1 MLFHDRRVYYMYN
14 LKPQTS
20 NLKPQTQNHMKS
32 IAIIGGGVAGLEAAA
47 KLSKFG
53 HAVTIIEK
61 SDRLGG
67 RLNQWHALFPARK
80 PSEPLLLQL
89 KAHIKE
95 DVNAVMNASVSAIE
109 KNDDGFAITMNNNRM
124 ITANAVLLTTGFD
137 IFEAERKEEYGYGI
151 YDNVITSVELEQIFQ
166 SGKPLRTAGGN
177 VPSRVGFI
185 HCVGSRDE
193 KAGNL
198 HCSKVCCVTAV
209 KQAIEV
215 REMLPETEVF
225 LYYMDLRMFGRHF
238 EELYKEA
245 QFKHGIQFIRARL
258 SEAFEN
264 PDGSLQIRI
273 EDTLLAKPLKMKLDM
288 MVLMVG
294 IQPQRKAGNIIDIIG
309 LERDEDGFVKQDDQ
323 YGSPFKTK
331 IPGLFLAG
339 AVTGPKTI
347 EETLIEARA
356 VAAEMSGYL
365 SRTAHYSKYEQ
376 VVLGL

>member
-1 MLFHDRRVYYMYN
+1 
-14 LKPQTS
+14 
-20 NLKPQTQNHMKS
+20 MKS

-47 KLSKFG
+47 RLKKIG
-53 HAVTIIEK
+53 YAVTIIEK
-61 SDRLGG
+61 EDQLGG

-80 PSEPLLLQL
+80 PSEPLLRQL
-89 KAHIKE
+89 KHQ
-95 DVNAVMNASVSAIE
+95 VSEGVHVVFSARVTGVE
-109 KNDDGFAITMNNNRM
+109 KNDDGFAIKISNNRM
-124 ITANAVLLTTGFD
+124 ITAHALLLTTGFD

-151 YDNVITSVELEQIFQ
+151 YENVITSVELEHLFQ
-166 SGKPLRTAGGN
+166 SGKPLLTAQGKT
-177 VPSRVGFI
+177 PARIGFI

-193 KAGNL
+193 KVGNF

-215 REMLPETEVF
+215 KEMLPSAEVF

-273 EDTLLAKPLKMKLDM
+273 EDTLLARPLKMNLDL

-294 IQPQRKAGNIIDIIG
+294 IQPQKKPGNLVDLLG
-309 LERDEDGFVKQDDQ
+309 LERDMDGFLKQEDQ
-323 YGSPFKTK
+323 YASPFRTQ
-331 IPGLFLAG
+331 IPGVYCAG
-339 AVTGPKTI
+339 GITGPKTI
-347 EETLIEARA
+347 EETLMEARA
-356 VAAEMSGYL
+356 VAAEVNAYL
-365 SRTAHYSKYEQ
+365 GQKSLAGQEQ
-376 VVLGL
+376 YVMEL

>member
-1 MLFHDRRVYYMYN
+1 
-14 LKPQTS
+14 
-20 NLKPQTQNHMKS
+20 MKS
-32 IAIIGGGVAGLEAAA
+32 VAIIGGGVAGMEAAA
-47 KLSKFG
+47 KLSKLG
-53 HAVTIIEK
+53 HSVTIIEK
-61 SDRLGG
+61 SNQTGG
-67 RLNQWHALFPARK
+67 RLNQWHALFPARVS
-80 PSEPLLLQL
+80 SEPLLKQL
-89 KAHIKE
+89 KSHIYE
-95 DVNAVMNASVSAIE
+95 GVNTILNATITGID
-109 KNDDGFAITMNNNRM
+109 KNDDGYFVNMTNNRM
-124 ITANAVLLTTGFD
+124 ITADVVLLTTGFD

-151 YDNVITSVELEQIFQ
+151 YENVITSVDLEQVFK
-166 SGKPLRTAGGN
+166 SGKPLMTAQKKK
-177 VPSRVGFI
+177 PSKIGFI

-215 REMLPETEVF
+215 KEIIPSAEVF

-273 EDTLLAKPLKMKLDM
+273 EDTLLAKPLKMSLDLL
-288 MVLMVG
+288 VLMVG
-294 IQPQRKAGNIIDIIG
+294 IQPQKKKDNIIDMLG
-309 LERDEDGFVKQDDQ
+309 LPRDADGFVKQDDPH
-323 YGSPFKTK
+323 YSPFKTK
-331 IPGLFLAG
+331 YQGLYVAG
-339 AVTGPKTI
+339 GITGPKTI

-356 VAAEMSGYL
+356 VAGEIDSFL
-365 SRTAHYSKYEQ
+365 SVANLYSRYER